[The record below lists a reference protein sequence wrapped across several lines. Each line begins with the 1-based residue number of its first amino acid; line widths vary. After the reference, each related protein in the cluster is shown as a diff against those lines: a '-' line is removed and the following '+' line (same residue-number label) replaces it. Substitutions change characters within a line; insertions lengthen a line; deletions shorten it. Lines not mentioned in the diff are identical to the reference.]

1 MQKSLSSFD
10 PERGLAV
17 AKPVRVFVAEDD
29 EEMRTLICAALRHRG
44 YEITEATN
52 GRDMLHRIRD
62 AVYGTIPQPDLIV
75 MDIKMPGY
83 SGLAVLATLQ
93 RARWATPVILM
104 TAFADDDVRMAA
116 TELGATLLLDK
127 PFDLDVL
134 ETAVEILSPRAPAP
148 PARENSRNRQRD

>member
-1 MQKSLSSFD
+1 MNKSLSSFD
-10 PERGLAV
+10 PQRSLVV

-29 EEMRTLICAALRHRG
+29 EEMRTLVCATLRHRG
-44 YEITEATN
+44 YEVTEATN
-52 GRDMLHRIRD
+52 GRDMLDRIRD

-127 PFDLDVL
+127 PFGIDLL
-134 ETAVEILSPRAPAP
+134 EAAVDILSPRAPRRS
-148 PARENSRNRQRD
+148 AREKATLRKS